1 VPGAARIA
9 CCRVP
14 NLPLAALLRASPE
27 LAGRPVAIASGPG
40 PRAEL
45 AAVSPEAERRG
56 VRRGTTVTHARS
68 VCTDL
73 AVRVASPALE
83 RAARE
88 ALLDAAFGCAPH
100 ARLSPVASGAWA
112 SEACAFAEA
121 AGSEAGFAA
130 ALLARAERVGLPACA
145 AVASS
150 QAVAR
155 LAARQL
161 PAGHVRVIEAGAEP
175 SFLAPLPLE
184 ILDPD
189 DDTLEALS
197 RFGVR
202 RVRDLLAL
210 PRRALAARLPHAL
223 DLIALA
229 RGEAVEPPLGSP
241 EPDPLIEA
249 VDLEHPVERLE
260 PLAFVLQGLLSRLL
274 ARLEARHL
282 ACGELRLRLEL
293 DGGGRDARRVGLAA
307 PTLELRSLVRV
318 LVQALE
324 SRPPGAA
331 VQGAALEAEGRALRA
346 DQLDLFR
353 PAGPAPAAL
362 GRTLA
367 ALQALCGEQHLGSPR
382 PADDHRPHRFELQ
395 PFEPPR
401 APDRPP
407 TQGREAAAQR
417 AEGERSAGSRKQ
429 GREAAAQRAEG
440 ERSPRLATRALRP
453 PLPAEVRLSGSG
465 PGHVR
470 SAIANG
476 TVVHLAG
483 PWRTTGGWW
492 SPETHH
498 AYDHYDVLTSD
509 GMLSRLR
516 FDHRRR
522 RWHIDAVYD

>member
-1 VPGAARIA
+1 VREAARIA

-14 NLPLAALLRASPE
+14 NLPLAAELRANPE

-45 AAVSPEAERRG
+45 VALSPEAERRG
-56 VRRGTTVTHARS
+56 VRRFTTVAHARS
-68 VCTDL
+68 VCADL

-83 RAARE
+83 QAARE
-88 ALLDAAFGCAPH
+88 ALLDAAFGCAPR
-100 ARLSPVASGAWA
+100 ARLAPVASGAWA
-112 SEACAFAEA
+112 PEACAFAEA

-150 QAVAR
+150 QAVAH

-175 SFLAPLPLE
+175 AFLAPLPLE

-202 RVRDLLAL
+202 RVRDLLRL
-210 PRRALAARLPHAL
+210 PRRALGTRLPRAL

-229 RGEAVEPPLGSP
+229 RGEAVEPPLGAP
-241 EPDPLIEA
+241 VPDPLIEA
-249 VDLEHPVERLE
+249 IDLEHPIEQLE

-318 LVQALE
+318 LVQALD

-331 VQGAALEAEGRALRA
+331 VLFAALEAEGRALRG

-367 ALQALCGEQHLGSPR
+367 ALQALCGEARLGSPR

-395 PFEPPR
+395 PFSVLR
-401 APDRPP
+401 AP
-407 TQGREAAAQR
+407 AAPAC
-417 AEGERSAGSRKQ
+417 GTDVG
-429 GREAAAQRAEG
+429 
-440 ERSPRLATRALRP
+440 SPRPMLATRALRP

-476 TVVHLAG
+476 AVVHLAG

-492 SPETHH
+492 SPDAHH
-498 AYDHYDVLTSD
+498 ACDHYDVQTSD
-509 GMLSRLR
+509 GTLARLR

-522 RWHIDAVYD
+522 CWHIDAVYD